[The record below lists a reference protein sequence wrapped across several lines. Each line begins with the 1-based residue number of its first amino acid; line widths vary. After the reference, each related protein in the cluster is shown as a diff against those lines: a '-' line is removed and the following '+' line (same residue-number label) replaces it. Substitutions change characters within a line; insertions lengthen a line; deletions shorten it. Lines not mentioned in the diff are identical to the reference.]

1 MSKMN
6 DLQKNLYQL
15 LVEFDEICKRYD
27 IKYLLAAGAS
37 LGAIRNRSFMPWDDD
52 IDLYITRENW
62 NKLRHVLETEKNV
75 LPEGRSFVYK
85 ENTPYYCNPLPR
97 YVDTTTTNIYISQA
111 FTGKACG
118 QHLELFIFDPLPVGD
133 EEKERYLEKLHIY
146 TELLSPYFIVNKNT
160 SLEDWQKHY
169 KLYKKYCKRVDR
181 EGEEKVLK
189 ELEDELTQ
197 YTHEECNQYIM
208 HWGIKNYIY
217 NKEHFEE
224 GGEFGKFED
233 GEFPIGHYT
242 EGILRVAYGD
252 SWMYIPVYDEQ
263 ISHNGLK
270 NDIPFEEYTNRYL
283 EKIDREKV
291 FKKYKKNKRNNAEVF
306 YNRRKVDLLV
316 AKAKIKVES
325 RHVLEKIEGKEDFLY
340 ALLENKDYAS
350 LNEHFEDFARLQ
362 SIGDAR
368 KYNIM
373 VPISD
378 KNFQTFLFG
387 LIEQGQYYEVNKYLN
402 VRKAQEKHLGEEF
415 NEIENICEICRE
427 LSIAR
432 YDKKD
437 LELVQKLVD
446 KYEELYPDLLDI
458 YRAKIWIME
467 NNAKTATDYKEIDE
481 LCEKALEMYP
491 FDGEIMAIQAK
502 AKLECGHEEEAM
514 KLYKKSVDNTRNGI
528 IWQKVE
534 DECGYSRMNV
544 ERELIKELNG
554 EE

>member
-15 LVEFDEICKRYD
+15 LVEFDEICNRYD

-62 NKLRHVLETEKNV
+62 NKLRHILETEDDV

-97 YVDTTTTNIYISQA
+97 YVDITTTNIYVSQA

-133 EEKERYLEKLHIY
+133 EAKEKYLEKLHIY

-160 SLEDWQKHY
+160 SLEDWKKHY
-169 KLYKKYCKRVDR
+169 QLYKKYCKRVDR

-189 ELEDELTQ
+189 ELEDDLTQ
-197 YTHEECNQYIM
+197 YKHEGCEQYIM

-217 NKEHFEE
+217 NKEHFED
-224 GGEFGKFED
+224 GELGKFED

-252 SWMYIPVYDEQ
+252 SWMYIPVYEEQ
-263 ISHNGLK
+263 VSHNGLK

-283 EKIDREKV
+283 GKINRGKV

-316 AKAKIKVES
+316 A
-325 RHVLEKIEGKEDFLY
+325 
-340 ALLENKDYAS
+340 N
-350 LNEHFEDFARLQ
+350 
-362 SIGDAR
+362 
-368 KYNIM
+368 
-373 VPISD
+373 
-378 KNFQTFLFG
+378 
-387 LIEQGQYYEVNKYLN
+387 
-402 VRKAQEKHLGEEF
+402 
-415 NEIENICEICRE
+415 
-427 LSIAR
+427 
-432 YDKKD
+432 
-437 LELVQKLVD
+437 
-446 KYEELYPDLLDI
+446 
-458 YRAKIWIME
+458 
-467 NNAKTATDYKEIDE
+467 
-481 LCEKALEMYP
+481 
-491 FDGEIMAIQAK
+491 
-502 AKLECGHEEEAM
+502 
-514 KLYKKSVDNTRNGI
+514 
-528 IWQKVE
+528 
-534 DECGYSRMNV
+534 
-544 ERELIKELNG
+544 
-554 EE
+554 